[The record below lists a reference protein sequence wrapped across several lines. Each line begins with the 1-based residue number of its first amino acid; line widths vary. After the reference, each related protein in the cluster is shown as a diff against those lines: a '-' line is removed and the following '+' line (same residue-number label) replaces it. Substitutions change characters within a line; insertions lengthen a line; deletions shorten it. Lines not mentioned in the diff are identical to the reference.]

1 MDELDKSLMSL
12 IKVQADIKRCRD
24 AADRIADPKL
34 ASKMRH
40 TADQMEQQ
48 VREMDRLY
56 VGALLGKPKV

>member
-1 MDELDKSLMSL
+1 MDELNKSLMSL

-34 ASKMRH
+34 AAKMRH

-56 VGALLGKPKV
+56 VGAILGKPKV